1 MDLKPISLLWM
12 EVNRRPFEN
21 IKHLNYITTSIP
33 DIYNVQIALASKK
46 SHWKA
51 KYVSAAKLLVFVF
64 IEKDNSF
71 FDHPKIAIFKQ
82 PKLI

>member
-1 MDLKPISLLWM
+1 M

-33 DIYNVQIALASKK
+33 DIYNVQIALASKE

-51 KYVSAAKLLVFVF
+51 KYVFAAKWFLGQVFVF
-64 IEKDNSF
+64 IEKD
-71 FDHPKIAIFKQ
+71 
-82 PKLI
+82 

>member
-1 MDLKPISLLWM
+1 MKVKIILKFHIDLKPISVLGM

-33 DIYNVQIALASKK
+33 DIYNVQISLAGKE

-51 KYVSAAKLLVFVF
+51 KYVFAAKWLLGQVFVF
-64 IEKDNSF
+64 LYS
-71 FDHPKIAIFKQ
+71 
-82 PKLI
+82 

>member
-1 MDLKPISLLWM
+1 M

-33 DIYNVQIALASKK
+33 DIYNVQISLAGKE

-51 KYVSAAKLLVFVF
+51 KYVFAAKWLLGQVFVF
-64 IEKDNSF
+64 LYS
-71 FDHPKIAIFKQ
+71 
-82 PKLI
+82 